1 MSTMGS
7 IFQVLISVGKVCRI
21 YPPRAVLP
29 STSRRSSH
37 LARFVFGGWICGIS
51 QDLMQV
57 VSPLFVVSHCLA
69 PQLHSWLP
77 QRPSSLRMYPC
88 TETPEM
94 HWEPGPH
101 GHNWEPQE
109 NHGPCCK
116 FGPQESK
123 KMVYHVDQAISFYP
137 HFPLIWKSFP
147 VVTKLHRNDHHLA
160 GRFEGHLRL
169 LPLSA
174 REHELQTWGYENQP
188 WCGYNGN
195 IYIYT
200 ACIYTHPCI

>member
-1 MSTMGS
+1 M
-7 IFQVLISVGKVCRI
+7 QVL
-21 YPPRAVLP
+21 
-29 STSRRSSH
+29 
-37 LARFVFGGWICGIS
+37 
-51 QDLMQV
+51 
-57 VSPLFVVSHCLA
+57 SPLFVVSHCLA
-69 PQLHSWLP
+69 PQLHSRLP
-77 QRPSSLRMYPC
+77 QRPSSLRRYPC

-123 KMVYHVDQAISFYP
+123 KNVYHVDQAISFYP
-137 HFPLIWKSFP
+137 HFPLNWKSFP

-200 ACIYTHPCI
+200 HTCI